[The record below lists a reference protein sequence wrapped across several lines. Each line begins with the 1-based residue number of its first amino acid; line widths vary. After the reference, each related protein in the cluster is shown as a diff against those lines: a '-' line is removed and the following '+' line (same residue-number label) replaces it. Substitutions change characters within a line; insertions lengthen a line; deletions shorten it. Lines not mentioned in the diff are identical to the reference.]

1 MQPPSKEHER
11 MDFDAILDRLERVE
25 ALLKQLVE
33 RERVK
38 DWYTI
43 EEAARM
49 VGKAEFTIREYCRF
63 GRIRAEK
70 RKVQCGPHSTW
81 VISHEELKRY
91 QREGLLPD
99 RRLASA

>member
-1 MQPPSKEHER
+1 MTQETTE
-11 MDFDAILDRLERVE
+11 AIVSRLDRME
-25 ALLKQLVE
+25 ALIKQLVE
-33 RERVK
+33 REMVK

-43 EEAARM
+43 EEFAKA
-49 VGKAEFTIREYCRF
+49 VGKAEFTIRENCRY

-70 RKVQCGPHSTW
+70 RNLQCGPHSTW

-99 RRLASA
+99 RRVKSA